1 MNFNELPT
9 EIKRLIFNHKRE
21 IYKQEKTKRDF
32 DFCINEMNFNIKEYL
47 IYNHNEINEIENEKY
62 EDLILMNEMYFKSKK
77 KEILN
82 LLPSTCNLSLTIF
95 NHLNGLEGTEFNTEI
110 IETIPIKNKKYKIFY
125 VKGVKE
131 ITA

>member
-32 DFCINEMNFNIKEYL
+32 DFCINEMNYNIKEYL

-82 LLPSTCNLSLTIF
+82 LLPSTCNLSLTIY
-95 NHLNGLEGTEFNTEI
+95 NQLKGLEGTEFNTVI
-110 IETIPIKNKKYKIFY
+110 IETIKNEKNKKYKIFY
-125 VKGVKE
+125 VKG
-131 ITA
+131 INA